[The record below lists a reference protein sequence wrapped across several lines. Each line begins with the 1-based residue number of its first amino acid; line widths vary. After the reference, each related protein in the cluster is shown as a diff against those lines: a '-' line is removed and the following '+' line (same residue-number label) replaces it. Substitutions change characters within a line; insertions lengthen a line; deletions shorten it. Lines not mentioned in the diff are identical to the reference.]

1 MGNKKILLPLII
13 YLFICLLMMVLCL
26 IITVILDMKGFV
38 IMPHISAFFS
48 GFMAYIFIDILISY
62 LKSIKNDKKRFS
74 GHN

>member
-1 MGNKKILLPLII
+1 MGNKKTLLPLII

-38 IMPHISAFFS
+38 IMPHIYAFFS
-48 GFMAYIFIDILISY
+48 GFVAYIFIDILISY

>member
-1 MGNKKILLPLII
+1 
-13 YLFICLLMMVLCL
+13 MMVLCL

-38 IMPHISAFFS
+38 IMPHIYAFFS
-48 GFMAYIFIDILISY
+48 GFVAYIFIDILISY